1 MIEKEFQ
8 NTEIGQIPQ
17 NWGLVLLRQGFD
29 FRSNNTLSRDA
40 LADSGIVKN
49 VHYGDVLVKF
59 GANIDVQNDDL
70 PYVADSN
77 YRSGIY
83 AADGDIVIADTAED
97 ETVGKATELLNVK
110 DSLVVS
116 GLHTMWLHPT
126 NPERFA
132 KGYLGYAFN
141 SALFH
146 DQLIPLMQGTKVT
159 SVSKGAIKN
168 TFIALPPLDEQKKIA
183 SALTSIDNLLSEF
196 DVLIAKKRNIKQGVM
211 QQLLTG
217 STRLEGYST
226 PWIDIKLGDMG
237 FTYNGLSGKSASDF
251 GHGQAKYVTFLNVL
265 NNPIIDCSIFESVDV
280 KDGERQ
286 NDVQK
291 GDLLFNTS
299 SETPEEVGICAT
311 LDENVER
318 LYLNSFCF
326 GYRLK
331 SEYSPKFL
339 AYFFRSK
346 QGRDLMKML
355 AQGST
360 RYNLSKENLMK
371 SSITI
376 PQTKEEQN
384 AIATV
389 LSDMDKEIAQLE
401 SRKSKYEAIKQGM
414 MQQLL
419 TGKIRLI
426 N

>member
-1 MIEKEFQ
+1 MMESKYKE
-8 NTEIGQIPQ
+8 TEIGLYP
-17 NWGLVLLRQGFD
+17 NDWEVRPLG
-29 FRSNNTLSRDA
+29 SCLSIGHGRDYKH
-40 LADSGIVKN
+40 LKN
-49 VHYGDVLVKF
+49 GDVPVY
-59 GANIDVQNDDL
+59 GT
-70 PYVADSN
+70 
-77 YRSGIY
+77 G
-83 AADGDIVIADTAED
+83 
-97 ETVGKATELLNVK
+97 
-110 DSLVVS
+110 
-116 GLHTMWLHPT
+116 GLM
-126 NPERFA
+126 A
-132 KGYLGYAFN
+132 
-141 SALFH
+141 
-146 DQLIPLMQGTKVT
+146 
-159 SVSKGAIKN
+159 SVSEFLYEGSTVCIGRKGTIDAPQYHEGKIWTVDTLFYTHSFINCVPKYIYYVFNTIDWYSYNEATGVPSLTSKAIEKIL
-168 TFIALPPLDEQKKIA
+168 IALPPSIEEQKLIVNALDDMGKLISSIEKLIEKKCYLKIA
-183 SALTSIDNLLSEF
+183 T
-196 DVLIAKKRNIKQGVM
+196 M
-211 QQLLTG
+211 QQLFSG
-217 STRLEGYST
+217 VKRINGYSDS
-226 PWIDIKLGDMG
+226 WIDVQLSEMG
-237 FTYNGLSGKSASDF
+237 YTYNGLSGKSASDF

-311 LDENVER
+311 LDENIEG

-346 QGRDLMKML
+346 QGRELMKTL

-360 RYNLSKENLMK
+360 RYNLSKDNLMK

-376 PQTKEEQN
+376 PQTKEEQD

>member
-1 MIEKEFQ
+1 MIETKFKQ
-8 NTEIGQIPQ
+8 TEIGVIPCTWDVLNLNDQ
-17 NWGLVLLRQGFD
+17 CSIKARIGWQGLTTEEYLSSGDYYLITGTDFDNGFIKWKTCHYVSKWRYEQD
-29 FRSNNTLSRDA
+29 
-40 LADSGIVKN
+40 KN
-49 VHYGDVLVKF
+49 IQFKNGDVLITKDGTIGKVAYIDNAPGCGTLNSGVFVIRPLKENILPAFLQLVFKSVYFDNFINQITAGSTIVHLYQKDIVKF
-59 GANIDVQNDDL
+59 SF
-70 PYVADSN
+70 PMPS
-77 YRSGIY
+77 
-83 AADGDIVIADTAED
+83 
-97 ETVGKATELLNVK
+97 
-110 DSLVVS
+110 
-116 GLHTMWLHPT
+116 
-126 NPERFA
+126 
-132 KGYLGYAFN
+132 
-141 SALFH
+141 
-146 DQLIPLMQGTKVT
+146 
-159 SVSKGAIKN
+159 
-168 TFIALPPLDEQKKIA
+168 LDEQYAIA
-183 SALTSIDNLLSEF
+183 EAFNDIDKLLSSIDKMVEKKSNLKL
-196 DVLIAKKRNIKQGVM
+196 AAM
-211 QQLLTG
+211 QQLLSG
-217 STRLEGYST
+217 EKRLNGYEGQ
-226 PWIDIKLGDMG
+226 WIEVILGNMG
-237 FTYNGLSGKSASDF
+237 YTYNGLSGKSAADF
-251 GHGQAKYVTFLNVL
+251 GHGKAKYVTFLNVL
-265 NNPIIDCSIFESVDV
+265 NNPIIDCSLFESVDV

-286 NDVQK
+286 NGVKK

-311 LDENVER
+311 LEENVER

-376 PQTKEEQN
+376 PQTKEEQD
-384 AIATV
+384 AIAAV